1 MKSITNQ
8 TVPHSPTVFRKSA
21 WVDLV
26 FWVAY
31 GLIWH
36 LVFAPEPLTAPNLVI
51 SGILTL
57 WQAIATYV
65 HIRFLLQP
73 RYAGRLSI
81 PLYAVGTILL
91 IAVAS
96 ALSWTSLYAFFKRV
110 LGDRALEIFLENGW
124 EYWSGALLGG
134 MAMAV
139 AFTGAI
145 YLFGRRREQEKREAE
160 LEKARTEAELAY
172 LRGQLNPHFLFN
184 ALNSIHVLIPRSPE
198 EAQQAL
204 EGFSDLLRYQ
214 LYRSEEKLVPLAEE
228 IAHLRKFAELSRL
241 RLEEDFLFAL
251 QVPTAPGEMLVPP
264 MLLLPLLENA
274 IKYSPKMGGKVTGI
288 AELQEGRLYF
298 TLTNK
303 VGEPVVT
310 PQSEQRSSG
319 IGLTNIRRRLALL
332 FPQTHTFT
340 TTEQAGHYT
349 VHLEIPLSE

>member
-1 MKSITNQ
+1 G
-8 TVPHSPTVFRKSA
+8 
-21 WVDLV
+21 
-26 FWVAY
+26 FWVVY
-31 GLIWH
+31 GLFWH
-36 LVFAPEPLTAPNLVI
+36 LIFAPEPLTGPNLLI

-57 WQAIATYV
+57 WQAVATYV

-73 RYAGRLSI
+73 RYSGLLSI
-81 PLYAVGTILL
+81 PLYAVGTLL
-91 IAVAS
+91 VIVVAS
-96 ALSWTSLYAFFKRV
+96 LLSWTNLYAFFWSV
-110 LGDRALEIFLENGW
+110 LGDRALDVFLKNGW
-124 EYWSGALLGG
+124 QYWTGALLGG
-134 MAMAV
+134 MTMAV

-145 YLFGRRREQEKREAE
+145 YLFGRRRDQEKREAE

-214 LYRSEEKLVPLAEE
+214 LYRSDEKLVPLAEE
-228 IAHLRKFAELSRL
+228 LAHLHKFAELSRL

-251 QVPTAPGEMLVPP
+251 QVPATPGEVLVPP

-288 AELQEGRLYF
+288 TDLKEGRLHF

-303 VGEPVVT
+303 VGKPVVI
-310 PQSEQRSSG
+310 PQNEQQAGG
-319 IGLTNIRRRLALL
+319 IGLTNIRRRLQLL
-332 FPQTHTFT
+332 FPQDHTFT